1 MAYPTDKQIRVRA
14 HRLWE
19 EAGKPEGREHEF
31 WHQAE
36 RQLQHQE
43 NQPNLPDNS
52 VGRYLSPEATIEPTA
67 HS

>member
-1 MAYPTDKQIRVRA
+1 MAYPTDDQIRVRA
-14 HRLWE
+14 HLVWE

-31 WHQAE
+31 WYQAE

-52 VGRYLSPEATIEPTA
+52 VG
-67 HS
+67 